1 MDCRQQWKSN
11 ATLTHTHT
19 HNDKKNKEQVPNET
33 ENKKKA
39 SLTLPLPKKVI
50 EKKNKTKNK
59 KRKGKCKPGKND
71 TGHGVVFFV
80 VVKEFVFFSACVWL
94 GVCEMYNIRLFHVD
108 LFLFFLNWASG
119 WCSRTGREWKGR
131 GFRYRKGAGLFPVEE
146 RESVCARPCVCV

>member
-1 MDCRQQWKSN
+1 MK
-11 ATLTHTHT
+11 
-19 HNDKKNKEQVPNET
+19 P
-33 ENKKKA
+33 KKKRIL
-39 SLTLPLPKKVI
+39 SDPPPSKKSHRKKT
-50 EKKNKTKNK
+50 KKNKTKNK
-59 KRKGKCKPGKND
+59 KLKGKCKPGKND
-71 TGHGVVFFV
+71 TGHGVFFV

-146 RESVCARPCVCV
+146 SRCVRPRVCVKRKKRETKVP